1 MNKLFNTFERCVKT
15 YTVPMAVFVL
25 LAGSLSYNTD
35 AIAADKSGKKVP
47 SFQLSTLDNA
57 DKKVSEKLLKDR
69 ITILNVWSTDCG
81 ACKDEHPYLMKLTKN
96 NEVALIGVDLMDDRS
111 AAQNWLTKE
120 GNPYE
125 VVIFDDNGKLSKGLG
140 VYGTPQTFIIDHQG
154 HIRFSHLGELTDSVW
169 RSKMQPL
176 IKSLTK
182 DMEANKTKVKEK
194 DSKETK
200 DTKDSKDNSAVKAT
214 PVEAPSTTQS
224 PSKTTTTETTKD

>member
-1 MNKLFNTFERCVKT
+1 LT
-15 YTVPMAVFVL
+15 
-25 LAGSLSYNTD
+25 
-35 AIAADKSGKKVP
+35 
-47 SFQLSTLDNA
+47 TLDNA

-81 ACKDEHPYLMKLTKN
+81 ACKDEHPYLIKLVKN

-111 AAQNWLTKE
+111 SAQNWLTKE

-154 HIRFSHLGELTDSVW
+154 IIRFSHLGELTDSVW

-182 DMEANKTKVKEK
+182 DMEASKAKLK
-194 DSKETK
+194 DKAS
-200 DTKDSKDNSAVKAT
+200 KDSKDIQDPKNAKDGKDNSSAKAT
-214 PVEAPSTTQS
+214 PAEESSTTKTT
-224 PSKTTTTETTKD
+224 SKTTTSETTKD